1 MGDRDVDDERL
12 CYNSMGFINRLSV
25 LNDVDISQRDRQI
38 GHAEDCTQPQLLL
51 MRSIEKQ
58 SHLREYFVVER

>member
-1 MGDRDVDDERL
+1 
-12 CYNSMGFINRLSV
+12 MGFINRLSV
-25 LNDVDISQRDRQI
+25 LNDIDISQRDRQI

-58 SHLREYFVVER
+58 SHLRESFVVER